1 MSVFDDIYEEF
12 GADVAPF
19 MHRLRD
25 EVTDTQPYKGLRIAH
40 DIPLT
45 RTTLIKIDSLI
56 KGGADLLVSNF
67 SFCTPDAY
75 ALQVLSENGIPY
87 KPVDEISG
95 EFDVLMDCGAELL
108 ENCTAKLGAIELT
121 RSGAVAYQNAN
132 TDYPVISVDDTRLK
146 QLETCLGTG
155 EGVHRAIVNLAGR
168 NLSGAKILILGF
180 GKVGRGIAHYFKGIT
195 DDITVAEM
203 DDARLR
209 VASDRDLKTINA
221 SDTKVVEAYV
231 TTSDVV
237 ITATG
242 VRDIISK
249 SYETSAFLK
258 GPLLANAG
266 AEDEFGYN
274 FKGSDVL
281 GAKAPVNFTEHEPTL
296 MKFLDPIFY
305 AHTVALND
313 LLEGRKPG
321 FHALNSATDDAVM
334 ADWCTYHGRTED
346 ELEAIFG
353 P

>member
-1 MSVFDDIYEEF
+1 MSALEAIYQEF

-25 EVTDTQPYKGLRIAH
+25 EVQDTKPYKGLRIAH

-45 RTTLIKIDSLI
+45 RTTLIKVDSLL

-75 ALQVLSENGIPY
+75 ALKVLEENKIPY
-87 KPVDEISG
+87 KPVHEISG

-108 ENCTAKLGAIELT
+108 ENCTAKLGAVELT
-121 RSGAVAYQNAN
+121 RTGAVAYQNAH
-132 TDYPVISVDDTRLK
+132 TPYPVISVDDTRLK

-168 NLSGAKILILGF
+168 DLTDAKVMIFGF
-180 GKVGRGIAHYFKGIT
+180 GKVGRGIAHYFKTIT
-195 DDITVAEM
+195 DDITIAEM
-203 DDARLR
+203 DEKRLK
-209 VASDRDLKTINA
+209 VATDRDLK
-221 SDTKVVEAYV
+221 VVSADQADEVETLAR
-231 TTSDVV
+231 SADVI

-242 VRDIISK
+242 LKDIISR
-249 SYETSAFLK
+249 SYDTSAFLN

-266 AEDEFGYN
+266 AEDEFGYD
-274 FKGSDVL
+274 FKDSDIL
-281 GAKAPVNFTEHEPTL
+281 GAKVPVNFTENEPTL

-313 LLEGRKPG
+313 LLEGRAPG
-321 FHALNSATDDAVM
+321 FHALNRVTDNAVM
-334 ADWCTYHGRTED
+334 ADWCRFHNRTEE